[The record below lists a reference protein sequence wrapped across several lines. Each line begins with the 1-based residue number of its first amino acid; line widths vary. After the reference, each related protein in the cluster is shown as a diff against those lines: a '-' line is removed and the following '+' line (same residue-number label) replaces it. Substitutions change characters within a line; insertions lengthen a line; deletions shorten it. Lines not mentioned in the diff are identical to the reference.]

1 LAAPEAQWPGPAL
14 HGLRP
19 GIYKPIETGVTKEA
33 PDATALLKACQRVN
47 PAFETLRTEDVTAY
61 TFELPA
67 APYCA
72 DTKRQIDLQYLV
84 DKHDMLQKKCDI
96 LLVEGAGGLMVP
108 ITETYLMIHLIK
120 EIEAKALLVSSPYW
134 HCAVLMY
141 PLTGA
146 SISMKK
152 KKSSRR
158 LHNLITIQSF
168 PSGGVSRRDWKSL
181 SKRKQ
186 HRPPQLLKDKLLI
199 TLFFEPSTRT
209 RSSFEVAAKR
219 LGASV
224 VHLDPSRSS
233 TKKGES
239 LEDTFANLC
248 AMEPDGVIIRHEENE
263 APGQLA
269 NMQMTTVI
277 NAGAGNYA
285 HPTQALL
292 DLFTIK
298 EHFGGDIEGKTIAIV
313 GDIVNS
319 RVASSG
325 IRLLTRMGMKVVL
338 VAPKPFLPQSSDLP
352 QYENLETVL
361 DKVDVIMSLRAQLER
376 HKKPIFDD
384 YEAYAEHYCITRP
397 GHAQYRH

>member
-1 LAAPEAQWPGPAL
+1 MQHLVDTNNLSDAQIDNL
-14 HGLRP
+14 LF
-19 GIYKPIETGVTKEA
+19 
-33 PDATALLKACQRVN
+33 DTAN
-47 PAFETLRTEDVTAY
+47 F
-61 TFELPA
+61 
-67 APYCA
+67 
-72 DTKRQIDLQYLV
+72 KRQ
-84 DKHDMLQKKCDI
+84 
-96 LLVEGAGGLMVP
+96 
-108 ITETYLMIHLIK
+108 
-120 EIEAKALLVSSPYW
+120 
-134 HCAVLMY
+134 
-141 PLTGA
+141 
-146 SISMKK
+146 
-152 KKSSRR
+152 
-158 LHNLITIQSF
+158 
-168 PSGGVSRRDWKSL
+168 
-181 SKRKQ
+181 
-186 HRPPQLLKDKLLI
+186 RPPQLLKDKLLI

-219 LGASV
+219 LGAAV

-298 EHFGGDIEGKTIAIV
+298 EHFDGNIEGKTIAIV

-384 YEAYAEHYCITRP
+384 YEAYAEHYCITKERLGNRNILVLHP
-397 GHAQYRH
+397 GPVMRNIDISDDVLEDPRCKVLEQVKNGVFMRMAILKLLLLDC